1 MKISYIKFKNDN
13 SSFKFVKVLGMDI
26 FEIEE
31 PEQIDNKIKELRQ
44 NKYDTIVITNELASF
59 SNDIIDKYEKDNKF
73 RIIITPNKRIKD

>member
-59 SNDIIDKYEKDNKF
+59 SNDIIDKYQKDNKF